1 MIKINQKQTRET
13 AAIAGNLMLAPMVAV
28 MRMPMLALEAQ
39 SSNPF
44 RTETLRA
51 VTEKAAAVA
60 EGAFAAQ
67 MSLVQSAF
75 RFWPEIMSGRTPS
88 VLNGLAAGRS
98 VNAALKPTSRRVK
111 ANYKRLTR
119 SS

>member
-60 EGAFAAQ
+60 EGCGRRAA
-67 MSLVQSAF
+67 SC
-75 RFWPEIMSGRTPS
+75 
-88 VLNGLAAGRS
+88 
-98 VNAALKPTSRRVK
+98 SRVR
-111 ANYKRLTR
+111 
-119 SS
+119 